1 LEVHSIR
8 IYALCP
14 LNRCLLNKQRLCVFC
29 ERLDVVKFGAMSEQT
44 VTEQGA
50 TAVNAD
56 KESQSSLA

>member
-1 LEVHSIR
+1 
-8 IYALCP
+8 
-14 LNRCLLNKQRLCVFC
+14 
-29 ERLDVVKFGAMSEQT
+29 MSEQT